1 MFGLEYLFLSVVII
15 ILFYL
20 DLYEKV
26 YFEQIVLKLKV
37 VIISLEDFDFIFFNF
52 LFVCKKKYEILK
64 K

>member
-1 MFGLEYLFLSVVII
+1 MFGLEYLFLSVVIM

-37 VIISLEDFDFIFFNF
+37 VIISLEDFDFIFFKF
-52 LFVCKKKYEILK
+52 LYVCKKI
-64 K
+64 